1 MSPLALTRA
10 LVALPT
16 HVGDSNDE
24 REASTYVATY
34 LEQRYPWLKVRR
46 QAVGDGRFNVIASSP
61 GQPLLLLAGHL
72 DTVDPLPGWQ
82 PDINPLGE
90 EVGDRF
96 YGIGANDMK
105 GGVACIL
112 AALEDLPPVE
122 GLTLLF
128 YCDEEYD
135 FAGMKTFLEQTDE
148 PRALLAAVAEPTSLR
163 LSNALRGLL
172 ELRVVVHGKT
182 GHAARPYEGINA
194 IDMLFESLSAV
205 RIWLERFND
214 INLQKPCSNIAFFR
228 GGLEMLDSKGN
239 FVLGEQGNN
248 IADWAEAVFE
258 VRTTR
263 PELRTPML
271 AARLE
276 TELTSRRCTYE
287 IYPRHN
293 LGSLN
298 TRREDLITVEGILKQ
313 VLTDN
318 STLDSAAAALA
329 QLYKDPFTSGYGDG
343 QMIAEQWDIPV
354 FELGPVGANMHA
366 PDEWVEIKSLDVC
379 TAFYRQLIT
388 RYCG

>member
-1 MSPLALTRA
+1 MSPLSLTRV

-34 LEQRYPWLKVRR
+34 LEQRYPWLRVQR
-46 QAVGDGRFNVIASSP
+46 QDIGDGRFNVIARSP
-61 GQPLLLLAGHL
+61 GQPRLLLAGHL
-72 DTVDPLPGWQ
+72 DTVDPRPGWQ
-82 PDINPLGE
+82 FNPLGE
-90 EVGDRF
+90 EVGERF

-112 AALEDLPPVE
+112 AALEDLSPVE

-135 FAGMKTFLEQTDE
+135 FAGMKAFLGQTAE
-148 PRALLAAVAEPTSLR
+148 PRAQLAAVAEPTDLR

-172 ELRVVVHGKT
+172 ELRVTVHGKT

-194 IDMLFESLSAV
+194 IDMLFESLVAV
-205 RIWLERFND
+205 RVWLEQFND
-214 INLQKPCSNIAFFR
+214 IHLQRPCSNIAFFR
-228 GGLEMLDSKGN
+228 GGLDKGDREGN
-239 FVLGEQGNN
+239 FVLGQQGNN

-263 PELRTPML
+263 PELRTPVL
-271 AARLE
+271 AARLA
-276 TELTSRRCTYE
+276 TELTSRRCTFE
-287 IYPRHN
+287 ITTRHD

-298 TRREDLITVEGILKQ
+298 TRREDLTTVEGILRK
-313 VLTDN
+313 VLADN
-318 STLDSAAAALA
+318 TPLDSAAAALA

-343 QMIAEQWDIPV
+343 QMIAEHWGIPV

-366 PDEWVEIKSLDVC
+366 PDEWVEIESLNVC
-379 TAFYRQLIT
+379 TTFYRQLIT
-388 RYCG
+388 QYCG